1 MSEAAPSLLTVIDC
15 STLYSQLKSDLLTI
29 LDKFVEQAALLDNFD
44 DSWHVFMNRFAASV
58 QHITGQELEVRAAS
72 ESPSE
77 VVEEE
82 LEALRA
88 RVEELNDERTEL
100 KAEINNKIAEVNTL
114 KSLPLNIGVP
124 QGKVA
129 GKSGEVNASLSDV
142 MRMSKRFFCFL

>member
-15 STLYSQLKSDLLTI
+15 PTLYSQLKSDLLTI

-44 DSWHVFMNRFAASV
+44 DSWHVFMKRFATSV

-88 RVEELNDERTEL
+88 
-100 KAEINNKIAEVNTL
+100 
-114 KSLPLNIGVP
+114 
-124 QGKVA
+124 
-129 GKSGEVNASLSDV
+129 SGRN
-142 MRMSKRFFCFL
+142 

>member
-1 MSEAAPSLLTVIDC
+1 M
-15 STLYSQLKSDLLTI
+15 K
-29 LDKFVEQAALLDNFD
+29 
-44 DSWHVFMNRFAASV
+44 RFATSV

-88 RVEELNDERTEL
+88 RVEELNDERSEL

-124 QGKVA
+124 QGKIA
-129 GKSGEVNASLSDV
+129 GKSGEVSTSRYL
-142 MRMSKRFFCFL
+142 R